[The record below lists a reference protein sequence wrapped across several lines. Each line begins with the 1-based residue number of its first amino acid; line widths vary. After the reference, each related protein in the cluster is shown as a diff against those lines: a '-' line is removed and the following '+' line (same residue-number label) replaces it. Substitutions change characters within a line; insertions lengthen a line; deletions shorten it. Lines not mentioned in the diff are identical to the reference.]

1 MRAGIIADDF
11 TGATDIASFLANN
24 GIATSLFSGVPGEDY
39 QGDARA
45 LVVSLKSRS
54 VSAKESVTLSLSALH
69 WLQQQGCD
77 RFYFK
82 YCSTFDSTRKGNI
95 GPVTD
100 ALMDA
105 LGVATTIISPALP
118 INGRTV
124 YQGHLFVEDRLLQES
139 GMRNHPVNPMD
150 DSDLRRL
157 MERQSRGTCA
167 LINAQILESGEA
179 AVRDALQ
186 TLSAAG
192 YRYIALDALNE
203 KHLQIQGQAL
213 HDMKLVTG
221 GSGLAA
227 GLARCWANAT
237 EPSLPFSITTPAAC
251 TVVLSGSCSMRTQA
265 QVEKYRQLA
274 PALAVDVAG
283 LLDKRWTLDEYC
295 GQIVEWLHQQSDA
308 AMAPMVYATTSVA
321 ELHNI
326 QQRYGAEPSRLIV
339 ETLFSQLAKQLAQQG
354 VSRFIVAGGETSGAV
369 TQALDIRHFTIG
381 AAVSPGVPWIKADS
395 RPLFL
400 LLKSGNFGDD
410 NFFARA
416 QTAEACA

>member
-1 MRAGIIADDF
+1 
-11 TGATDIASFLANN
+11 
-24 GIATSLFSGVPGEDY
+24 
-39 QGDARA
+39 
-45 LVVSLKSRS
+45 
-54 VSAKESVTLSLSALH
+54 
-69 WLQQQGCD
+69 
-77 RFYFK
+77 
-82 YCSTFDSTRKGNI
+82 
-95 GPVTD
+95 
-100 ALMDA
+100 MDE
-105 LGVATTIISPALP
+105 LDVATTVISPALP

-157 MERQSRGTCA
+157 MERQSRGKCA
-167 LINAQILESGEA
+167 MINVQTLESGEA
-179 AVRDALQ
+179 TVRNKIK

-192 YRYIALDALNE
+192 YRYIALDALNDQ
-203 KHLQIQGQAL
+203 HLQLQGHAL

-227 GLARCWANAT
+227 GLAHSWANAT
-237 EPSLPFSITTPAAC
+237 TAILPFVVTTPADS
-251 TVVLSGSCSMRTQA
+251 TVILSGSCSVRTQA
-265 QVEKYRQLA
+265 QVETYRQLA

-283 LLDKRWTLDEYC
+283 LLEKRWTLDGYSSH
-295 GQIVEWLHQQSDA
+295 IIDWLKKQSA
-308 AMAPMVYATTSVA
+308 AQLAPMVYATTSVA

-339 ETLFSQLAKQLAQQG
+339 EALFSLLAKRLAQQG

-369 TQALDIRHFTIG
+369 TEALDIRHFAIG
-381 AAVSPGVPWIKADS
+381 AAVSPGVPWIRADC
-395 RPLFL
+395 RELFL

-416 QTAEACA
+416 QTVEVSA

>member
-24 GIATSLFSGVPGEDY
+24 GIDTCLFSGIPDEDY
-39 QGDARA
+39 HGEARA
-45 LVVSLKSRS
+45 LVISLKSRS
-54 VSAKESVTLSLSALH
+54 VPAEESVTLSLNALR
-69 WLQQQGCD
+69 WLQQQQCD

-82 YCSTFDSTRKGNI
+82 YCSTFDSTARGNI

-105 LGVATTIISPALP
+105 LGVETTVISPALP

-124 YQGHLFVEDRLLQES
+124 YQGYLFVEDRLLQES

-157 MERQSRGTCA
+157 IERQSRGRCA
-167 LINAQILESGEA
+167 SISAQTITSGEA
-179 AVRDALQ
+179 AVRDSIKRY
-186 TLSAAG
+186 SAAG
-192 YRYIALDALNE
+192 YRYIALDALNDQ
-203 KHLQIQGQAL
+203 HLQIQGQAL

-227 GLARCWANAT
+227 GLAQCWASDTAS
-237 EPSLPFSITTPAAC
+237 SLPFVVTTPAGS
-251 TVVLSGSCSMRTQA
+251 TVILSGSCSVRTQA
-265 QVEKYRQLA
+265 QVERYRQLA
-274 PALAVDVAG
+274 PAMAIDVAG
-283 LLDKRWTLDEYC
+283 LLDERWTLDEYC
-295 GQIVEWLHQQSDA
+295 DQIINWLLKQSGADL
-308 AMAPMVYATTSVA
+308 APMVYATTSVA
-321 ELHNI
+321 ELRNI

-339 ETLFSQLAKQLAQQG
+339 EALFSRLAKQLTQQG
-354 VSRFIVAGGETSGAV
+354 VNRFIVAGGETSGAV
-369 TQALDIRHFTIG
+369 TEALNIRHFAIG
-381 AAVSPGVPWIKADS
+381 AAISPGVPWIRADQ
-395 RPLFL
+395 RELFL

-416 QTAEACA
+416 QAVEVAA